1 MAHMM
6 LVMLVMM
13 AIVFNLLSQ
22 VRGLRVLVAGGSGFV
37 GGRLCQLLSD
47 KQIEVV
53 TVSRRGLA
61 PSGTGI
67 TGVKCDVAEK
77 SEVDRVMRE
86 YGPFD
91 GIFHAIGLLLD
102 QDSGLSSLNKF
113 ASGSG
118 SVPGVTS
125 NYDRVTRV
133 TSFNLMDAIV
143 EQQKGAAVGGE
154 IPFIFVSAAEAGWT
168 LPSPVPFLERYL
180 VAKRAVE
187 KRMQEES
194 DIRPVIMRPSLIYT
208 MERPQA
214 LVSVIPFMIASKIG
228 VPGVERPVEL
238 EVLTKAAVVAFEDV
252 NTRGIKRI
260 EEMTELASRR

>member
-1 MAHMM
+1 MLQELNFTLQKVVIFLQCNIRMAHMM

-13 AIVFNLLSQ
+13 TIVFNLLSQ

-118 SVPGVTS
+118 SVPGGRG
-125 NYDRVTRV
+125 DRHRP
-133 TSFNLMDAIV
+133 
-143 EQQKGAAVGGE
+143 EVG
-154 IPFIFVSAAEAGWT
+154 S
-168 LPSPVPFLERYL
+168 S
-180 VAKRAVE
+180 
-187 KRMQEES
+187 S
-194 DIRPVIMRPSLIYT
+194 
-208 MERPQA
+208 
-214 LVSVIPFMIASKIG
+214 
-228 VPGVERPVEL
+228 
-238 EVLTKAAVVAFEDV
+238 
-252 NTRGIKRI
+252 
-260 EEMTELASRR
+260 